1 MKKNIVLGAGPA
13 GLFCA
18 HEMKDVGE
26 TSVILEKTSVVGG
39 LAATHK
45 LGDFSF
51 EIGPHIFQSLDQ
63 YIFEIASAYLQD
75 DFVYHEW
82 KVEQY
87 LDGRLLV
94 FPNNIANMWRE
105 LGTLQMFKFIGSFLK
120 YQLTKPD
127 DFRSFIY
134 KKVGKEL
141 ANFNVINYTEK
152 MWGVSIDELEYDW
165 IKPRLDRISIW
176 KIIRSAFAKNKRH
189 FYYPILGAG
198 QLYDQMSKSQDIRFD
213 EFPERIEYHKN
224 EITAV
229 QSNKERYNV
238 AQLFSSIPIAEL
250 VQLLS
255 PAVPDEIV
263 KSINA
268 LRYRSQIY
276 VVLALDQ
283 ANIMTSQWIYFPEK
297 NIPFCRVHAPGV
309 FSDFHTTDGHSILVF
324 EYFCFTSDEIWKKE
338 NEEIINLTFS
348 HFNELDTFP
357 KSQLVDSKVLRLE
370 KAYPMLDKER
380 DSNLQVIQ
388 DFLAKFDNLHSVGRH
403 GLHTYDNQHDAAR
416 TGINAVEEAFSENK
430 EL

>member
-165 IKPRLDRISIW
+165 IKPRLDSISIW

-255 PAVPDEIV
+255 PAVPD
-263 KSINA
+263 
-268 LRYRSQIY
+268 
-276 VVLALDQ
+276 
-283 ANIMTSQWIYFPEK
+283 
-297 NIPFCRVHAPGV
+297 
-309 FSDFHTTDGHSILVF
+309 
-324 EYFCFTSDEIWKKE
+324 
-338 NEEIINLTFS
+338 
-348 HFNELDTFP
+348 
-357 KSQLVDSKVLRLE
+357 
-370 KAYPMLDKER
+370 
-380 DSNLQVIQ
+380 
-388 DFLAKFDNLHSVGRH
+388 
-403 GLHTYDNQHDAAR
+403 
-416 TGINAVEEAFSENK
+416 
-430 EL
+430 